1 MQQRANRQ
9 TRPAR
14 RTRPEVPRVW
24 PRQTPWPGLLHTVMA
39 GHVGALRCQ
48 FGGKGDFVPLWAE
61 VKAEVLQLK
70 ARREDARPLATA
82 MVAGCHVARTKKARK
97 GHPHSVRVDL
107 AVADSRGCTKYVLS
121 FEDARRLKY
130 WSSVLTQGEE
140 EKRASLRSS
149 LRQSFSRV
157 GGSSGTVLQAA
168 GGTPGPTFSVAMG
181 AVGGA
186 SMAPAEPDL
195 CGHMVRHDM
204 LTSGFPLRV
213 SKPSSEVGGRGW
225 PQECQFGSERHAFE
239 RYWVELAEGQLCF
252 REMQHATV
260 PSRVAA
266 VSGAV
271 TSDPKSA
278 RKGQLWALR
287 LDLLAPDSC
296 GDTKYVQPPAVP
308 PAPHS
313 RHGQNECRGAPI
325 ISRTRGVLLTC
336 GLLVCAWLRA
346 GTCCLLRLRRSMTS
360 GRSSSQ
366 CTRGGEPLPSRACLR
381 SLEPD
386 SRRRLRPSPR
396 RQQRRGGAGAQ
407 PPHHGRARDFVL

>member
-1 MQQRANRQ
+1 M
-9 TRPAR
+9 R
-14 RTRPEVPRVW
+14 RSQGQEPTAPGERGPRCCRVW
-24 PRQTPWPGLLHTVMA
+24 PRETPWPGLLHTVMA

-82 MVAGCHVARTKKARK
+82 MLAGCHVARTKKARK

-168 GGTPGPTFSVAMG
+168 RGTPEPTLSAAVG

-186 SMAPAEPDL
+186 SMVPAEPDL

-204 LTSGFPLRV
+204 LTSGFPCVCRSPPLKWMAAAGRR
-213 SKPSSEVGGRGW
+213 SASSAASAT
-225 PQECQFGSERHAFE
+225 PLSAFGSS
-239 RYWVELAEGQLCF
+239 
-252 REMQHATV
+252 
-260 PSRVAA
+260 SRRASCA
-266 VSGAV
+266 
-271 TSDPKSA
+271 SA
-278 RKGQLWALR
+278 RCSTRPCPHVSR
-287 LDLLAPDSC
+287 L
-296 GDTKYVQPPAVP
+296 
-308 PAPHS
+308 
-313 RHGQNECRGAPI
+313 
-325 ISRTRGVLLTC
+325 
-336 GLLVCAWLRA
+336 
-346 GTCCLLRLRRSMTS
+346 
-360 GRSSSQ
+360 
-366 CTRGGEPLPSRACLR
+366 
-381 SLEPD
+381 
-386 SRRRLRPSPR
+386 
-396 RQQRRGGAGAQ
+396 
-407 PPHHGRARDFVL
+407 